1 MKKFDTLISNYLYNN
16 KNVDLEG
23 LGTFSLDEHFVL
35 PPDAEKNAFY
45 PLEGISF
52 KHNTKVETTPAL
64 LEYIVQQTGKIRSLV
79 SADFASYLAEIRQ
92 FVNIGKPWAIE
103 GIGTL
108 QKTKDGRYELI
119 PGEAMSERISMQ
131 YDNDSEDN
139 SEPVKRNRWIVGLL
153 FTVAVVA
160 VVAGLGFGVYV
171 LFIKSQDNATEQTAS
186 NVTLPDTT
194 GIAPISADT
203 ISRKPD
209 SLNITTGN
217 DSGYNYKAYFMTTK
231 WKERLQKR
239 TDQLTGF
246 GIKTYYDSSI
256 IRDTLRYRMFVYQR
270 IIPPD
275 SIRLVK
281 VRDSLSAYF
290 GNAVRLE
297 KIP

>member
-23 LGTFSLDEHFVL
+23 LGTFTLDEHFVL

-45 PLEGISF
+45 PLEGIHF
-52 KHNTKVETTPAL
+52 KHNTRAETTPAL

-79 SADFASYLAEIRQ
+79 SADFSSYVAEIRQ

-108 QKTKDGRYELI
+108 QKTKDGRFELI

-131 YDNDSEDN
+131 YDNDAEDN

-171 LFIKSQDNATEQTAS
+171 LFIKSKDNAAEQTAS
-186 NVTLPDTT
+186 NTTFPDTT
-194 GIAPISADT
+194 GIAPIAADT

-209 SLNITTGN
+209 SLNTTPGI

-246 GIKTYYDSSI
+246 GLKTYYDSSI